1 MPRQR
6 VQTDEPVERD
16 NCVGTAISLS
26 CTAPPAP
33 LQTKPPWQPQAQHPS
48 NNGRALSR
56 RLSLAAAC
64 VSLILAGCGG
74 TGTWT
79 NGNVLSDAGLT
90 ALPDSMSYPDAGA
103 VVLLDEG
110 IMEVFGGGG
119 VGFSALERHRIV
131 RILNSRGHRYA
142 NVMIPYGS
150 TSTVE
155 NIQARTLT
163 RDGRVAPL
171 KQEDIFDVSL
181 YPGFVFFSDQRARIF
196 TLPAVEDG
204 AVIEYRYRILM
215 RDRAFWH
222 SWVFQ
227 YDEPVLLSRF
237 TLVKPTEWNLDSR
250 SYGIPVDPTST
261 KAPAGFKSR
270 HVWELRNVPPLHA
283 EAAMP
288 PVTELAARIALAP
301 IGFATW
307 KDISTWYDGI
317 AAPRLKGG
325 PLVRM
330 LADSL
335 TRHTTDP
342 EARLRALVEW
352 VRDEVRYIAV
362 EIGIGG
368 FQPHYAEDIAE
379 KRYGD
384 CKDMVTLLCALARE
398 VHIDAVPVLISTR
411 LNGIPD
417 TSLPSPL
424 QFNHLIA
431 FAPGVGTG
439 GTWIDATDKAC
450 PFGTLPWYDQGVPVI
465 LARPQGEDARA
476 RTPVVEASRNHSR
489 LTWDVQLASDGSS
502 TVQGRSILSGAV
514 ANELRHELRMSDRR
528 ESRTWVE
535 AFLARR
541 IPGMELDTFS
551 VEGMK
556 PIEDPLTLSYTFHA
570 PAFAQTRDSGLV
582 VRPGRIVGFLLDEYF
597 RSTDR
602 TYPVR
607 VNFGTSTDVELT
619 LRLPA
624 GWGLMRTRTDSLNT
638 PYGSGA
644 WSMHN
649 SPAGVTLVIRH
660 RLRGSDVP
668 AGKYRDFRAFLDG
681 VRLRDEQEVLLCN
694 SCLNS
699 VP

>member
-1 MPRQR
+1 MP
-6 VQTDEPVERD
+6 
-16 NCVGTAISLS
+16 LS
-26 CTAPPAP
+26 RPDILAP
-33 LQTKPPWQPQAQHPS
+33 LQPQARHPS
-48 NNGRALSR
+48 NNGRTVNR
-56 RLSLAAAC
+56 RLSLAVAC
-64 VSLILAGCGG
+64 AGLVLAGCGG

-79 NGNVLSDAGLT
+79 SGSVLSDAGLS
-90 ALPDSMSYPDAGA
+90 ALPDTSSYPDAGA

-110 IMEVFGGGG
+110 SMEIFGGGD

-142 NVMIPYGS
+142 NVMIPFGS

-163 RDGRVAPL
+163 RDGRTALL

-204 AVIEYRYRILM
+204 AVIEYSYRIQV
-215 RDRAFWH
+215 RDRTFWH

-227 YDEPVLLSRF
+227 DDEPVLLSRF
-237 TLVKPTEWNLDSR
+237 TLVKPGEWNLVSR
-250 SYGIPVDPTST
+250 SYGIPVEPTLT

-270 HVWELRNVPPLHA
+270 HVWELRNIPPLHA
-283 EAAMP
+283 EPAMP
-288 PVTELAARIALAP
+288 PRPELAARIALAP
-301 IGFATW
+301 IGFVTW
-307 KDISTWYDGI
+307 TDISTWYNEI

-325 PLVRM
+325 ALVRM

-342 EARLRALVEW
+342 AARLRALVEW
-352 VRDEVRYIAV
+352 VRDDVRYIAV
-362 EIGIGG
+362 EVGIGG
-368 FQPHYAEDIAE
+368 FQPHFAEDVAA

-398 VHIDAVPVLISTR
+398 VAIEAVPVLISTR
-411 LNGIPD
+411 QNGIPD

-431 FAPGVGTG
+431 FAPGVGTE

-465 LARPQGEDARA
+465 LARPRGENAIA
-476 RTPVVEASRNHSR
+476 RTPAWEAARNRSR
-489 LTWDVQLASDGSS
+489 LTWDVRLASDGSS
-502 TVQGRSILSGAV
+502 TVRGKSVLSGAV
-514 ANELRHELRMSDRR
+514 ANEMRHELSMCDNR
-528 ESRTWVE
+528 ERRTWVE
-535 AFLARR
+535 AFLAQR
-541 IPGMELDTFS
+541 IPGLELDTFS

-556 PIEDPLTLSYTFHA
+556 PVEDPLTLSYTFHA
-570 PAFAQTRDSGLV
+570 PAFAQIRDSGLV
-582 VRPGRIVGFLLDEYF
+582 VRPGSIAGFLLDEYF

-607 VNFGTSTDVELT
+607 FRFGTSTDVELT

-624 GWGLMRTRTDSLNT
+624 GWGLMRNRADSLNT

-649 SPAGVTLVIRH
+649 SAAGVILVIRH
-660 RLRGSDVP
+660 ELQGRDVP
-668 AGKYRDFRAFLDG
+668 PGKYRDFRAFLDG

>member
-1 MPRQR
+1 MGKKF
-6 VQTDEPVERD
+6 
-16 NCVGTAISLS
+16 N
-26 CTAPPAP
+26 
-33 LQTKPPWQPQAQHPS
+33 
-48 NNGRALSR
+48 R

-64 VSLILAGCGG
+64 ASFVLAGCGG

-79 NGNVLSDAGLT
+79 SGSVLSDAGLT
-90 ALPDSMSYPDAGA
+90 ALPDTLSYPDAGA

-110 IMEVFGGGG
+110 LMEIFSGDE

-131 RILNSRGHRYA
+131 RILNSRGQRYA

-150 TSTVE
+150 TSTVA

-163 RDGRVAPL
+163 RDGRSA
-171 KQEDIFDVSL
+171 
-181 YPGFVFFSDQRARIF
+181 

-204 AVIEYRYRILM
+204 AVIEYSYRILL

-227 YDEPVLLSRF
+227 DDEPVLLSRF
-237 TLVKPTEWNLDSR
+237 TLVKPAEWSLDSR
-250 SYGIPVDPTST
+250 SYGIPVEPTST

-270 HVWELRNVPPLHA
+270 HVWELRNIPPLHA

-288 PVTELAARIALAP
+288 PVPELAARIALAP
-301 IGFATW
+301 IGFVSWT
-307 KDISTWYDGI
+307 DISTWYNGI

-325 PLVRM
+325 PLIRM

-342 EARLRALVEW
+342 SARLRALAEW

-398 VHIDAVPVLISTR
+398 ANVE
-411 LNGIPD
+411 
-417 TSLPSPL
+417 
-424 QFNHLIA
+424 Q
-431 FAPGVGTG
+431 

-450 PFGTLPWYDQGVPVI
+450 PFGTLPWYDQGMPVI
-465 LARPQGEDARA
+465 LARPPGENARA
-476 RTPVVEASRNHSR
+476 RTPTWKPERNHSR
-489 LTWDVQLASDGSS
+489 LTWDVQLAIDGSS
-502 TVQGRSILSGAV
+502 TVRGKSVLSGAV
-514 ANELRHELRMSDRR
+514 ANELRYELLMSDRR
-528 ESRTWVE
+528 ESRTWIE
-535 AFLARR
+535 AFLAQR

-551 VEGMK
+551 VGGLK
-556 PIEDPLTLSYTFHA
+556 PVEDPLTLSYTFHA
-570 PAFAQTRDSGLV
+570 PAFAQKRDSGLV
-582 VRPGRIVGFLLDEYF
+582 IRPGRIAGFLLDEYF

-607 VNFGTSTDVELT
+607 LRFGTSTDLELT
-619 LRLPA
+619 IRLPA
-624 GWGLMRTRTDSLNT
+624 GWGLMRIRADSLNT
-638 PYGSGA
+638 PYGSGS

-649 SPAGVTLVIRH
+649 SPAGITIVIRH
-660 RLRGSDVP
+660 ELLGGEVP
-668 AGKYRDFRAFLDG
+668 ARKYQDFRAFLDG

>member
-1 MPRQR
+1 
-6 VQTDEPVERD
+6 
-16 NCVGTAISLS
+16 
-26 CTAPPAP
+26 
-33 LQTKPPWQPQAQHPS
+33 
-48 NNGRALSR
+48 
-56 RLSLAAAC
+56 
-64 VSLILAGCGG
+64 
-74 TGTWT
+74 
-79 NGNVLSDAGLT
+79 LT
-90 ALPDSMSYPDAGA
+90 ALPDTSSHPDAGA

-110 IMEVFGGGG
+110 SMEIFGGGEA
-119 VGFSALERHRIV
+119 GFSAFERHRIV
-131 RILNSRGHRYA
+131 RILNSRGHRHA

-150 TSTVE
+150 TSTLE
-155 NIQARTLT
+155 NVQARTLT
-163 RDGRVAPL
+163 RDGRVTTL

-196 TLPAVEDG
+196 TFPAVEDG
-204 AVIEYRYRILM
+204 AVIEYSYRIQV
-215 RDRAFWH
+215 RDRTFWH

-227 YDEPVLLSRF
+227 DDEPVLLSRF
-237 TLVKPTEWNLDSR
+237 TLIKPGEWNLVSR
-250 SYGIPVDPTST
+250 SYGIPVEPAIT

-270 HVWELRNVPPLHA
+270 HVWELRNIPPLHG

-288 PVTELAARIALAP
+288 PGPELAARIALAP
-301 IGFATW
+301 VGFVSWT
-307 KDISTWYDGI
+307 DISTWYAEM

-335 TRHTTDP
+335 TRHTP
-342 EARLRALVEW
+342 EPAARLRKLFEW
-352 VRDEVRYIAV
+352 VRDEIRYIAV

-368 FQPHYAEDIAE
+368 FQPHYAEDIAA

-398 VHIDAVPVLISTR
+398 VDIEVVPVLISTR
-411 LNGIPD
+411 HNSIPD

-431 FAPGVGTG
+431 YAPGTGTP
-439 GTWIDATDKAC
+439 GTWMDATDKAC
-450 PFGTLPWYDQGVPVI
+450 PFGVLPWYDQGVPVI
-465 LARPQGEDARA
+465 LARPRGENARA
-476 RTPVVEASRNHSR
+476 QTPAVEAARNHTR
-489 LTWDVQLASDGSS
+489 MTLDVQLAQDGSAAVRGKS
-502 TVQGRSILSGAV
+502 LLSGAV
-514 ANELRHELRMSDRR
+514 ANEMRHELRMYDRR
-528 ESRTWVE
+528 ETRTWVE
-535 AFLARR
+535 TFLAQR
-541 IPGMELDTFS
+541 IPGIDLDTFF

-556 PIEDPLTLSYTFHA
+556 PVEDPLALSYTFRA

-582 VRPGRIVGFLLDEYF
+582 VRPGRIAGFLLDEYF

-607 VNFGTSTDVELT
+607 FRFGTLTEVELT

-624 GWGLMRTRTDSLNT
+624 GWELRRNRADSLNT

-649 SPAGVTLVIRH
+649 SSAGVTLVIRH
-660 RLRGSDVP
+660 QLHGGEVP
-668 AGKYRDFRAFLDG
+668 AGEYRDFRAFLDG
-681 VRLRDEQEVLLCN
+681 VRLRDEQEVLLCK